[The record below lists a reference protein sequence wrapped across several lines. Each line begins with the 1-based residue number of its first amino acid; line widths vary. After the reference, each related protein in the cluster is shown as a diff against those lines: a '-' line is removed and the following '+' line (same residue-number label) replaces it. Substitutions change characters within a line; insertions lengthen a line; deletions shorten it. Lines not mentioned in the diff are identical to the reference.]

1 MKNGVTDF
9 TSGSISRSLLYFSVP
24 FLITN
29 IIQSLY
35 NIVDIM
41 VVSRFC
47 GANGIAGA
55 SIGGSVTQT
64 VTYMI
69 IGLCNGGAIMTAHYV
84 GMKSDKDVKETI
96 GTTFGIMF
104 ILSILSSVFMLIFS
118 RNILNA
124 LNTPAEAFSETLSY
138 FRICMTGSVFIFG
151 YNAVSSVLRGVGNSK
166 TPMYFG
172 FASCLMNVA
181 LDLLFVG
188 LFRMG
193 VAGAAAATVIS
204 QAMSLIA
211 CVIYLKKQ
219 KFLFDFRLSSFR
231 IVPDKAVNIFR
242 LGLPGA
248 VQNAIVSG
256 GFLLVSSITNS
267 LGVNAASAVSVAAKV
282 NSFAQMPASAIGMA
296 VSSIIGQNVGA
307 RKFDRAR
314 KTLSYGI
321 LISLG
326 FGAAMFTIVQLIPA
340 QLMGLLVDDANVIS
354 TAVPYLR
361 ITACDYLLVALIF
374 PLNGLC
380 NGSGHTLFTMIPSI
394 FSSVIA
400 RVPVA
405 YFCVY
410 VLDMGLSGV
419 AVSTPTGTISAII
432 ICTIYYFSNRW
443 CRITI

>member
-204 QAMSLIA
+204 QAISLIA

-321 LISLG
+321 FISLG

>member
-96 GTTFGIMF
+96 GTTFGIIF

-321 LISLG
+321 FISLG

>member
-1 MKNGVTDF
+1 MKNGVNDF
-9 TSGSISRSLLYFSVP
+9 TSGNIAGALLRFSVP

-47 GANGIAGA
+47 GAAGIAGV

-84 GMKSDKDVKETI
+84 GMKSSKDVKETI

-104 ILSILSSVFMLIFS
+104 ILSVVTSAALLISARPILT
-118 RNILNA
+118 A
-124 LNTPAEAFSETLSY
+124 LNTPEDAFEQTLSY
-138 FRICMTGSVFIFG
+138 FRICMSGSVFIFG

-172 FASCLMNVA
+172 FASCLINVA
-181 LDLLFVG
+181 LDLIFVG
-188 LFRMG
+188 ALRTG

-204 QAMSLIA
+204 QALSLIA
-211 CVIYLKKQ
+211 CVIYLKGQ
-219 KFLFDFRLSSFR
+219 DFLFDFKLSSFR
-231 IVPDKAVNIFR
+231 ISPDKAANIFK

-248 VQNAIVSG
+248 IQNAIVSG

-282 NSFAQMPASAIGMA
+282 NGFAQMPASAIGMA

-314 KTLSYGI
+314 KTLKFGI
-321 LISLG
+321 MISLC
-326 FGAAMFTIVQLIPA
+326 FGAAMFITVQLIPA
-340 QLMGLLVDDANVIS
+340 KLMGLLVDDTEVIT
-354 TAVPYLR
+354 TALPYLR
-361 ITACDYLLVALIF
+361 ITSFDYLLVALIF

-380 NGSGHTLFTMIPSI
+380 NGSGHTLFTMIPSV

-410 VLDMGLSGV
+410 ALDWGLSGV
-419 AVSTPTGTISAII
+419 AVSTPTGTVSAII
-432 ICTIYYFSNRW
+432 ICGIYYFSNRW